1 MFSNRI
7 AAGYKLVPR
16 LEQYRQQEGIVLAVP
31 RGGVPVAYVVAKE
44 LCLPLS
50 LVLTKKIGHPKN
62 EEYAIGAASL
72 TDSFVIP
79 HADVSPDY
87 ITAAI
92 TRIRARLKEMYRIY
106 LGDRQPVPI
115 SGKTVIVIDDGIAT
129 GNTLL
134 ATVKMLRKEQPARIV
149 VAAPVASKEAFLKL
163 SKEADE
169 VIVLHIP
176 EIFRGVGAFYED
188 FNQVTDQQVI
198 HYLQKLREEYNRR
211 A

>member
-16 LEQYRQQEGIVLAVP
+16 LKQYRHQEGVVLAVP
-31 RGGVPVAYVVAKE
+31 RGGVPVAYIVAKE

-50 LVLTKKIGHPKN
+50 LVLTKKIGHPGN

-72 TDSFVIP
+72 TESFVIP
-79 HADVSPDY
+79 HADVSSDY

-92 TRIRARLKEMYRIY
+92 ARIRARLQEMYRIY

-115 SGKTVIVIDDGIAT
+115 GGKTVIVIDDGIAT

-134 ATVKMLRKEQPARIV
+134 ATVKMLRKEHPAKIV

-176 EIFRGVGAFYED
+176 EVFQGVGAFYED